1 MNLKKLK
8 VVNTHIMY
16 PIKVSE
22 LISKPDAIYDGY
34 SLASANYSPKRVSP
48 ETLLSPLE
56 ERILRSDVPIA
67 VDDDEEITALA
78 YTGIHANRLETVNWK
93 GFRYFYLIVFNYFES
108 NHTNSC

>member
-1 MNLKKLK
+1 MFKAIL
-8 VVNTHIMY
+8 THY
-16 PIKVSE
+16 T
-22 LISKPDAIYDGY
+22 SKPDAIYDGY

>member
-1 MNLKKLK
+1 LKKLRF
-8 VVNTHIMY
+8 VNTHIMS

-34 SLASANYSPKRVSP
+34 SLASASYSPKRTSP

-56 ERILRSDVPIA
+56 ERILRSNVPIA

-93 GFRYFYLIVFNYFES
+93 GFD
-108 NHTNSC
+108 